1 MDLTFCVV
9 NTDGRELLL
18 RGLDAIAR
26 EQAAVGDALRTT
38 VVVLDNASTDG
49 SADAARGHPAVDEV
63 LALDRRAGKAENDS
77 TLLRR
82 AYDAGSRLALLLNED
97 SELRPGAVRA
107 LVDALD
113 ADPRAGA
120 AGAALLRPDGATQA
134 AAWRFPGLGTALA
147 GALLLHRRFV
157 VQGDGR
163 TTATRVVDWAQ
174 SACLLV
180 RTEASRQV
188 GELDPAFFVYSDEV
202 DFCRRLRDAGW
213 HTLYVPAAVC
223 VHHEQLSTG
232 GVPERRI
239 VEMARNRDLYLR
251 KHHGRVTAVA
261 VRLLTALPY
270 ALRALA
276 AVALPGHDPRRY
288 ARHVTATLLP
298 ARGEGVREAAD
309 AFNRERDRGATA
321 SASPSSSRAG
331 T

>member
-26 EQAAVGDALRTT
+26 EQAVLGGALRTG
-38 VVVLDNASTDG
+38 VVVLDNASSDG
-49 SADAARGHPAVDEV
+49 SADAARAHPAVDEV
-63 LALDRRAGKAENDS
+63 VALDRRTGKAENDS

-82 AYDAGSRLALLLNED
+82 AHAAGSRYALLLNED

-107 LVDALD
+107 LLDALD
-113 ADPRAGA
+113 TDPRAGA
-120 AGAALLRPDGATQA
+120 AGAALLRPGGATQA

-147 GALLLHRRFV
+147 GALLLHRRLV

-213 HTLYVPAAVC
+213 HTLYVPGAVC

-239 VEMARNRDLYLR
+239 VEMARNRDRYLR
-251 KHHGRVTAVA
+251 KHHGRATAIA
-261 VRLLTALPY
+261 VRVLTAFPY
-270 ALRALA
+270 ALRAAA
-276 AVALPGHDPRRY
+276 AVVLPGHDPRRY

-298 ARGEGVREAAD
+298 ARGEGIREAAD
-309 AFNRERDRGATA
+309 AFNRERQRVGHRDT
-321 SASPSSSRAG
+321 
-331 T
+331 